1 MRLNSIQTLFLLI
14 NLTLLSQ
21 NKTVQK
27 KIYFNSENISSKE
40 AITIFSK
47 EYNFVG
53 DYGFIPQYSNTDRK
67 GITHQK
73 FQQYYK
79 GLKVEFGTVI
89 VHSKKDKVFFINGEL
104 YNANDVSIVPE
115 RTANECF
122 QFAIK
127 TVNASS
133 YLWEN
138 EIQSKLMDYR
148 KPEGELVLIPNLKKG
163 IVNLAYK
170 YDIYATNPI
179 SREEI
184 YIDANTGEVLFLN
197 KIIKHANELIS
208 DSDIQKQREKLEN
221 TILYATGSADT
232 RYSGTKE
239 IETNF
244 DGINYVLKD
253 QTRGFGVYTFNCE
266 NTSSYQNVDFTDNDN
281 NWSAAEYDNVAKD
294 NGALDAHW
302 GAATTYDFWLN
313 IFGRNSFDDNGA
325 RIRSYVHFGNN
336 YNNATWNGAVMTYG
350 DGNSFDILTSI
361 DVCGHEIGH
370 AVCTY
375 TANLV
380 YQNESGAMNEGFSDI
395 WGACIEHYGR
405 TGGLQNPI
413 PNNVWQIGEDIS
425 STPLRSMSDPN
436 SVNDPD
442 TYLGTNWY
450 SGTAD
455 SGGVHTN
462 SSVLNHWFYIL
473 TVGES
478 GTNNAPDPDTYN
490 VTGIGMEKASEI
502 AYLAERDYLT
512 PNSTYEDARNATIE
526 VVSSIYCSNSPEAIA
541 VTNAWYAV
549 NVGEE
554 FIAVPDDIA
563 LLSIESLNNI
573 PCSSNSITRELTLRN
588 QGLNTITS
596 ATISYVLNGSSP
608 VNSTWNGNLAPCTET
623 NHSISI
629 NGLTRGAHTLEVTT
643 TIINDGRA
651 ENNRR
656 IVLFLIND
664 EGVINQI
671 NSFTDIS
678 DALISYD
685 SESITSQWVRGE
697 RAGDAMETNGNI
709 VYTTNL
715 TANYPN
721 NVKSYLVSQC
731 YNLTTVS
738 DPVISFSMQ
747 YDLEVNW
754 DIVYVEYS
762 TDFGANWQVLGE
774 MTTNWYNSD
783 RTPQTTG
790 SDCNNCKGAQ
800 WTGSET
806 NNTTYSYPLSNLST
820 QTNVVF
826 RIVFHSDQAIN
837 QLGVNIDDFV
847 ISGALSNESF
857 NTNTISIY
865 PNPSKGIFT
874 VSSNTIKLNT
884 IEVFDGLGKLLF
896 SENEGLKNATET
908 NIDLTGMSSG
918 IYFIKVNS
926 ENGIFSKRIVKE

>member
-14 NLTLLSQ
+14 NLTLFSQ

-27 KIYFNSENISSKE
+27 KLYFNSENISSKE

-47 EYNFVG
+47 EYDFVG

-67 GITHQK
+67 GTTHQK

-104 YNANDVSIVPE
+104 YNTNDVSIVPE

-127 TVNASS
+127 RVNASS

-138 EIQSKLMDYR
+138 EMQSKLMDYR

-221 TILYATGSADT
+221 KILYATGSADT

-239 IETNF
+239 IETTL

-281 NWSAAEYDNVAKD
+281 NWSAAEYDNLAKD

-490 VTGIGMEKASEI
+490 VIGIGMEKASEI

-608 VNSTWNGNLAPCTET
+608 VTSTWNGNLAPCTET

-643 TIINDGRA
+643 TIVNDGRA

-738 DPVISFSMQ
+738 DPEISFSMQ

-762 TDFGANWQVLGE
+762 TDFGTNWQVLGE

-800 WTGSET
+800 WTGSEI
-806 NNTTYSYPLSNLST
+806 NSTTYSYPLSNLST

-857 NTNTISIY
+857 NINTISIY

-874 VSSNTIKLNT
+874 VSSNTIKLNA
-884 IEVFDGLGKLLF
+884 IEVFDVSGKLLF

>member
-1 MRLNSIQTLFLLI
+1 M
-14 NLTLLSQ
+14 
-21 NKTVQK
+21 
-27 KIYFNSENISSKE
+27 
-40 AITIFSK
+40 
-47 EYNFVG
+47 
-53 DYGFIPQYSNTDRK
+53 
-67 GITHQK
+67 
-73 FQQYYK
+73 
-79 GLKVEFGTVI
+79 
-89 VHSKKDKVFFINGEL
+89 

-127 TVNASS
+127 RVNASS

-138 EIQSKLMDYR
+138 EMQSKLMDYR

-221 TILYATGSADT
+221 KILYATGSADT

-239 IETNF
+239 IETTF

-253 QTRGFGVYTFNCE
+253 QTRGFGVHTFNCE

-281 NWSAAEYDNVAKD
+281 NWSAAEYDNLAKD

-526 VVSSIYCSNSPEAIA
+526 VVSSIYCSNSSEAIA

-563 LLSIESLNNI
+563 LLSIESLDNI
-573 PCSSNSITRELTLRN
+573 SCSSTSITRELTLRN

-608 VNSTWNGNLAPCTET
+608 VISTWNGNLAPCTET
-623 NHSISI
+623 NHSITI

-643 TIINDGRA
+643 TIVNDGRA

-709 VYTTNL
+709 VYATNL

-721 NVKSYLVSQC
+721 NIKSYLVSQC
-731 YNLTTVS
+731 YNLTSVS
-738 DPVISFSMQ
+738 DPEISFSMQ

>member
-14 NLTLLSQ
+14 NLTLFSQ

-27 KIYFNSENISSKE
+27 KIYFNSENISSKG

-67 GITHQK
+67 GTTHQK

-127 TVNASS
+127 RVNASS

-138 EIQSKLMDYR
+138 EMQSKLMDYR

-221 TILYATGSADT
+221 KILYATGSADT

-239 IETNF
+239 IETTF

-253 QTRGFGVYTFNCE
+253 QTRGFGVHTFNCE

-281 NWSAAEYDNVAKD
+281 NWSAAEYDNLAKD

-490 VTGIGMEKASEI
+490 VIGIGMEKASEI

-588 QGLNTITS
+588 QGLNTVTS

-608 VNSTWNGNLAPCTET
+608 VTSTWNGNLAPCTET
-623 NHSISI
+623 NHSITI

>member
-14 NLTLLSQ
+14 NLTLFSQ

-89 VHSKKDKVFFINGEL
+89 VHSKKDKVFFINGQL

-138 EIQSKLMDYR
+138 EMQSKLMDYR

-239 IETNF
+239 IETTF
-244 DGINYVLKD
+244 DGTNYVLKD

-281 NWSAAEYDNVAKD
+281 NWSATEYDNVAKD

-313 IFGRNSFDDNGA
+313 VFGRNSFDDNGA

-395 WGACIEHYGR
+395 WGASIEHYGR

-413 PNNVWQIGEDIS
+413 PSNVWQIGEDIS

-502 AYLAERDYLT
+502 AYLTERDYLT

-573 PCSSNSITRELTLRN
+573 PCSSNSITRELILRN

-608 VNSTWNGNLAPCTET
+608 VTSTWNGNLAPCTET

-643 TIINDGRA
+643 TIINDGRT

-731 YNLTTVS
+731 YNLSTVS
-738 DPVISFSMQ
+738 DPEISFSMQ

-806 NNTTYSYPLSNLST
+806 NSTTYSYPLSNLST

-857 NTNTISIY
+857 NINTISIY

-874 VSSNTIKLNT
+874 VSSNTIKLNA
-884 IEVFDGLGKLLF
+884 IEVFDVSGKLLF
-896 SENEGLKNATET
+896 SEDDSLKNATET
-908 NIDLTGMSSG
+908 NIDLIGMSSG